1 MEYLAPSLETL
12 ALQVFFKIII
22 FLIFKA
28 TIIYLQVILKAGLAT
43 DRVSP
48 TAKMEVAAW
57 RRLEGTY
64 ALVDME
70 LEVLTKEGGEVT
82 GDQWDFGSLSGFSF
96 IPEKL
101 PEIIQIENFC
111 GLQGVKKCCDCG
123 CLEDAVL
130 SVSSDGATFFDVFF
144 EGDFSYCDFNEN
156 LSSCTEVICQEAF
169 EDGRLRLS
177 NYITWTRTKGGL
189 EEEMKAKEVEQF
201 VIYILL
207 MMLNKRRRS
216 RSYIL

>member
-1 MEYLAPSLETL
+1 M
-12 ALQVFFKIII
+12 
-22 FLIFKA
+22 
-28 TIIYLQVILKAGLAT
+28 AT
-43 DRVSP
+43 DWVSP

-70 LEVLTKEGGEVT
+70 LEVLTKQGKEVT
-82 GDQWDFGSLSGFSF
+82 RDQWDFGSLSGFSF
-96 IPEKL
+96 IPEDL

-111 GLQGVKKCCDCG
+111 GLQGVQKCCDCG
-123 CLEDAVL
+123 CLEGEVL

-144 EGDFSYCDFNEN
+144 EGDFSYGDYNVN

-189 EEEMKAKEVEQF
+189 EEEVKAKEVEQF

>member
-1 MEYLAPSLETL
+1 M
-12 ALQVFFKIII
+12 
-22 FLIFKA
+22 
-28 TIIYLQVILKAGLAT
+28 ILKAGLAT
-43 DRVSP
+43 DWVSP

-82 GDQWDFGSLSGFSF
+82 GEQWDYGSLSGFSF
-96 IPEKL
+96 IPEDL

-144 EGDFSYCDFNEN
+144 EQHSFSYGFVVASNAN

>member
-1 MEYLAPSLETL
+1 MQE
-12 ALQVFFKIII
+12 
-22 FLIFKA
+22 
-28 TIIYLQVILKAGLAT
+28 ILKAGLAT
-43 DRVSP
+43 HRVSP

-70 LEVLTKEGGEVT
+70 LEVLNKEGGEVT
-82 GDQWDFGSLSGFSF
+82 RDQWDFGSLSGFSF
-96 IPEKL
+96 IPEEL

-111 GLQGVKKCCDCG
+111 GLQGVQKCCDCG

-144 EGDFSYCDFNEN
+144 EGDFMYGDYNVN
-156 LSSCTEVICQEAF
+156 LNSSTEVICQEAF

-189 EEEMKAKEVEQF
+189 EEEMKAKEVE
-201 VIYILL
+201 
-207 MMLNKRRRS
+207 
-216 RSYIL
+216 

>member
-1 MEYLAPSLETL
+1 M
-12 ALQVFFKIII
+12 
-22 FLIFKA
+22 
-28 TIIYLQVILKAGLAT
+28 QVILKAGLAT
-43 DRVSP
+43 DWVSP

-70 LEVLTKEGGEVT
+70 LEVLTKQGKEVT
-82 GDQWDFGSLSGFSF
+82 RDQWDFGSLSGFSF
-96 IPEKL
+96 IPEDL

-111 GLQGVKKCCDCG
+111 GLQGVQKCCDCG
-123 CLEDAVL
+123 CLEGEVL

-144 EGDFSYCDFNEN
+144 EGDFSYGDYNVN

-189 EEEMKAKEVEQF
+189 EEEMMAKEVEQC
-201 VIYILL
+201 VIYILFI
-207 MMLNKRRRS
+207 MLNRRRRRRWS
-216 RSYIL
+216 

>member
-1 MEYLAPSLETL
+1 M
-12 ALQVFFKIII
+12 
-22 FLIFKA
+22 
-28 TIIYLQVILKAGLAT
+28 AT
-43 DRVSP
+43 DWVSP

-64 ALVDME
+64 ALVDTE

-82 GDQWDFGSLSGFSF
+82 GEQWDYGSLSGFSF
-96 IPEKL
+96 IPEEL

-111 GLQGVKKCCDCG
+111 GLQSVQKCCDCG

-144 EGDFSYCDFNEN
+144 EGDFSYGDFNEN

-177 NYITWTRTKGGL
+177 NYITWTRTKGRL
-189 EEEMKAKEVEQF
+189 EEEEMKAKEVEQF
-201 VIYILL
+201 VKYILL
-207 MMLNKRRRS
+207 IMLNRRRRN
-216 RSYIL
+216 RSNIL